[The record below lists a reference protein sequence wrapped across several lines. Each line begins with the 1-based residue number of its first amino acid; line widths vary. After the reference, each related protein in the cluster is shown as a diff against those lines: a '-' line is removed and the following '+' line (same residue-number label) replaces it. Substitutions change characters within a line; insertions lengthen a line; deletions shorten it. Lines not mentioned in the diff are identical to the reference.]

1 MPSVCYE
8 RVWRSRIF
16 QCTTAPKQYTRDQ
29 DIYPLI
35 GEYLARQ
42 IESTEIADYPAGNH
56 LGATLRAW
64 CTLPEAFFAQAWY
77 EIIGRK
83 PIL

>member
-1 MPSVCYE
+1 M
-8 RVWRSRIF
+8 
-16 QCTTAPKQYTRDQ
+16 RDRPQ
-29 DIYPLI
+29 TVRTQPGHIPLI

-56 LGATLRAW
+56 VGATLRAW
-64 CTLPEAFFAQAWY
+64 CTLPETFFAQAWY
-77 EIIGRK
+77 EVIGRK

>member
-1 MPSVCYE
+1 MSVPSSSGPQLRHIANLWSLVG
-8 RVWRSRIF
+8 
-16 QCTTAPKQYTRDQ
+16 
-29 DIYPLI
+29 YPPAD
-35 GEYLARQ
+35 EPWPLARQ

-77 EIIGRK
+77 EVIGRK